1 MVLGMGGENT
11 KDQKCLWEE
20 WQDGS
25 CHICGM
31 GWHTCLIIRVHH
43 VNVEMLRI
51 QLKELREDFASSDV
65 CIRAETF
72 SKQRQRLP
80 GLCVHEKGI

>member
-25 CHICGM
+25 RHICDM

-43 VNVEMLRI
+43 VNVEMPRN
-51 QLKELREDFASSDV
+51 QLNELREDFAV
-65 CIRAETF
+65 FR
-72 SKQRQRLP
+72 
-80 GLCVHEKGI
+80 CVH